1 MKSLRKVA
9 GPWLDVIHI
18 FTNQLN
24 TAVIM
29 YAVISEAIPDLISL
43 NTRFNFDILGFSFQM
58 ESFRCTYANRTRDTL
73 SFNYVPSSIT
83 AVNRWNYNKVEEK
96 NS

>member
-43 NTRFNFDILGFSFQM
+43 NTRFNFDILGFSF
-58 ESFRCTYANRTRDTL
+58 
-73 SFNYVPSSIT
+73 
-83 AVNRWNYNKVEEK
+83 
-96 NS
+96 